1 MNDLVQYRRQELTP
15 EANTKD
21 LRASLKPAVRSLLS
35 VPVNH
40 DYVDPTYGWDGY
52 VKGYNLPSVIEASED
67 ELREALVQV
76 EQATKPLPDERIV
89 LEINKLKVRCKMRSE
104 QQEDMQM
111 LIACLLDDLSEYP
124 ADVVVDVLKAWPR
137 RSPWWPSWNEL
148 YEQLE
153 RKSAPRRAIHGVIKQ
168 ALRTH
173 EEPEPMREFKLPT
186 NRLLDNI

>member
-1 MNDLVQYRRQELTP
+1 M
-15 EANTKD
+15 
-21 LRASLKPAVRSLLS
+21 RSLLS
-35 VPVNH
+35 VPVNR

-52 VKGYNLPSVIEASED
+52 VTGYNLPMVIEASEG

-76 EQATKPLPDERIV
+76 DQATQPLPDERIV
-89 LEINKLKVRCKMRSE
+89 LEINKLKVRCKMRAE

-153 RKSAPRRAIHGVIKQ
+153 RKSAPRRAIRDVIKH
-168 ALRTH
+168 ALKEH
-173 EEPEPMREFKLPT
+173 EEPSPWRDFKLPT

>member
-1 MNDLVQYRRQELTP
+1 MNELVQYRRQELSP

-35 VPVNH
+35 VPVNR

-52 VKGYNLPSVIEASED
+52 VTGYSLPMVIEASED
-67 ELREALVQV
+67 ELREALAQVQ
-76 EQATKPLPDERIV
+76 QATQPLPDERIV
-89 LEINKLKVRCKMRSE
+89 LEINKLKVRCRMRAE

-111 LIACLLDDLSEYP
+111 LIACMLDDLSEYP

-153 RKSAPRRAIHGVIKQ
+153 RKSAPRLAIRDVIKQ
-168 ALRTH
+168 AIRTH
-173 EEPEPMREFKLPT
+173 EEPDAMSEFKLTT